1 MSGYLARRLIAALPT
16 LLGITLLAF
25 AILNL
30 LPTDPILTWSE
41 GMIPASAAETERLRS
56 ALRPDQPAIERYGGW
71 ILSLARLDLGASLR
85 DGRPV
90 SALVAEALPWTLLLN
105 GVAMLLVYSVG
116 LPLGWALS
124 RRRSPRLRGGGGAL
138 VLLSVV
144 PPFAAALLLQ
154 RLFGVRWRL
163 LPIQGTGDGGSLEVV
178 AHLVLPATCLALSG
192 WGFVARYA
200 RVAFRAVM
208 PESAVAA
215 ARARGLS
222 GASLARHF
230 AANAAL
236 PFLWLLGGMVPALL
250 SGSVVVEEI
259 FSWPG
264 LGRLLLRGVA
274 GRDYPLVLAL
284 VLLSALAVLLGQLLA
299 DLLMPALD
307 PRARA
312 PLMESEEPR

>member
-1 MSGYLARRLIAALPT
+1 MSGYLARRLLAALPT
-16 LLGITLLAF
+16 LFGITLLAF

-30 LPTDPILTWSE
+30 LPADPILTWSE

-56 ALRPDQPAIERYGGW
+56 ALRPDQPAIERYGAW

-90 SALVAEALPWTLLLN
+90 SVLVAEALPWTLLLN
-105 GVAMLLVYSVG
+105 GAAVALVYAIG
-116 LPLGWALS
+116 LPIGWALS
-124 RRRSPRLRGGGGAL
+124 RRRSRIAPVGGAAL
-138 VLLSVV
+138 LLLSVV

-154 RLFGVRWRL
+154 RLLGVRWRL
-163 LPIQGTGDGGSLEVV
+163 LPLQGTGDGGLAV
-178 AHLVLPATCLALSG
+178 APHLLLPAICLALSG

-200 RVAFRAVM
+200 RVAFETAI

-215 ARARGLS
+215 ARSRGLA
-222 GASLARHF
+222 GTSLLRHF
-230 AANAAL
+230 AANATL
-236 PFLWLLGGMVPALL
+236 PLLWFLGGMVPALL

-264 LGRLLLRGVA
+264 LGRLLLRAVY
-274 GRDYPLVLAL
+274 GRDYPVVLAL
-284 VLLSALAVLLGQLLA
+284 VLLSAVAVLIGQLIA
-299 DLLMPALD
+299 DLLLPALD

-312 PLMESEEPR
+312 PMLESEPGA